1 MLVTRRNQDF
11 MPTLFNELM
20 NWNDTTYSTP
30 RMNIMETKD
39 NYKLELCIPGLTK
52 EDVKL
57 SIDAEG
63 NLVVE
68 MVKENKS
75 EKKENKEEMRY
86 LRHEFSVEHFRQ
98 TVMLPED
105 IHKEQI
111 SAKVENGILDII
123 IPKVTVDE
131 KKQAVQTIEV
141 CQDTE
146 GLDTLG

>member
-57 SIDAEG
+57 NIDAEG

-98 TVMLPED
+98 TVMLPDD

-111 SAKVENGILDII
+111 SAKVENGILDIV
-123 IPKVTVDE
+123 IPKVTIEE
-131 KKQAVQTIEV
+131 KKQAIQTIEV
-141 CQDTE
+141 F
-146 GLDTLG
+146 

>member
-57 SIDAEG
+57 SIDTEG

-68 MVKENKS
+68 MTKENKS
-75 EKKENKEEMRY
+75 EKKENNEEMRY

-111 SAKVENGILDII
+111 SAKVENGILDIV
-123 IPKVTVDE
+123 IPKVTVEE

-141 CQDTE
+141 C
-146 GLDTLG
+146 

>member
-1 MLVTRRNQDF
+1 MHIL
-11 MPTLFNELM
+11 
-20 NWNDTTYSTP
+20 
-30 RMNIMETKD
+30 ETKD
-39 NYKLELCIPGLTK
+39 KYKLGLCSPGLTR

-86 LRHEFSVEHFRQ
+86 LRHEFSVEHFCQ

-111 SAKVENGILDII
+111 KAKVENGILEIV
-123 IPKVTVDE
+123 IPKVTMEE
-131 KKQAVQTIEV
+131 KKQAVQTIEI
-141 CQDTE
+141 
-146 GLDTLG
+146 G

>member
-11 MPTLFNELM
+11 MPALFNELM

-105 IHKEQI
+105 IHKDQI
-111 SAKVENGILDII
+111 SAKVENGILDIV
-123 IPKVTVDE
+123 IPKVTVEE
-131 KKQAVQTIEV
+131 KKQAMQTIEV
-141 CQDTE
+141 C
-146 GLDTLG
+146 

>member
-111 SAKVENGILDII
+111 SAKVENGILDIV
-123 IPKVTVDE
+123 IPKVTIDE
-131 KKQAVQTIEV
+131 KKQAVQTIEI
-141 CQDTE
+141 
-146 GLDTLG
+146 G

>member
-68 MVKENKS
+68 MVKENKVE
-75 EKKENKEEMRY
+75 EKKEEMRY

-98 TVMLPED
+98 TVMLPDD

-111 SAKVENGILDII
+111 SAKVENGILDIV
-123 IPKVTVDE
+123 IPKVTMEE
-131 KKQAVQTIEV
+131 KKQAVQTIEI
-141 CQDTE
+141 C
-146 GLDTLG
+146 

>member
-63 NLVVE
+63 NLLTLTKYNTDTKYGAVDSLVTLQP
-68 MVKENKS
+68 VDDA
-75 EKKENKEEMRY
+75 
-86 LRHEFSVEHFRQ
+86 
-98 TVMLPED
+98 LPD
-105 IHKEQI
+105 LLHP
-111 SAKVENGILDII
+111 ALLVRL
-123 IPKVTVDE
+123 
-131 KKQAVQTIEV
+131 QAVEQLLDVVHLLAELGFEGHSFLPAEVATIFAA
-141 CQDTE
+141 
-146 GLDTLG
+146 LGTP

>member
-52 EDVKL
+52 DDVKL

-68 MVKENKS
+68 MTKETKN

-98 TVMLPED
+98 TVMLPDD

-111 SAKVENGILDII
+111 SAKVENGILDIV
-123 IPKVTVDE
+123 IPKVTMEE
-131 KKQAVQTIEV
+131 KKQAVQTIEI
-141 CQDTE
+141 C
-146 GLDTLG
+146 

>member
-20 NWNDTTYSTP
+20 NWNDNTYSTP

-68 MVKENKS
+68 MTKETKHE
-75 EKKENKEEMRY
+75 EKNNEVRY

-98 TVMLPED
+98 TVMLPDD

-111 SAKVENGILDII
+111 SAKVENGILDIV
-123 IPKVTVDE
+123 IPKVTVEE
-131 KKQAVQTIEV
+131 KKQAVQTIEI
-141 CQDTE
+141 
-146 GLDTLG
+146 G

>member
-20 NWNDTTYSTP
+20 NWNDNTYSTP

-68 MVKENKS
+68 MVKETKN
-75 EKKENKEEMRY
+75 EKKEEMRY

-98 TVMLPED
+98 TVMLPDD

-111 SAKVENGILDII
+111 SAKVENGILDIT
-123 IPKVTVDE
+123 IPKVTIEE
-131 KKQAVQTIEV
+131 KKKAVQTIEV
-141 CQDTE
+141 C
-146 GLDTLG
+146 

>member
-11 MPTLFNELM
+11 MPTLFNELL

-52 EDVKL
+52 DDVKL

-68 MVKENKS
+68 MTKETKN
-75 EKKENKEEMRY
+75 EKKEDTRY

-98 TVMLPED
+98 TVMLPDD
-105 IHKEQI
+105 IHQDQI
-111 SAKVENGILDII
+111 SATVENGILDIV
-123 IPKVTVDE
+123 IPKVTVEE
-131 KKQAVQTIEV
+131 KKQAMQTIEV
-141 CQDTE
+141 C
-146 GLDTLG
+146 

>member
-52 EDVKL
+52 DDVKL
-57 SIDAEG
+57 SIDTEG

-68 MVKENKS
+68 MTKETKN
-75 EKKENKEEMRY
+75 EKKNEEMRY

-111 SAKVENGILDII
+111 SAKVENGILDIV
-123 IPKVTVDE
+123 IPKVTVEE

-141 CQDTE
+141 C
-146 GLDTLG
+146 

>member
-52 EDVKL
+52 DDVKL
-57 SIDAEG
+57 SIDTEG

-68 MVKENKS
+68 MTKETKN
-75 EKKENKEEMRY
+75 EKNNEEMRY

-98 TVMLPED
+98 TVMLPDD

-111 SAKVENGILDII
+111 SAKVENGILDIV
-123 IPKVTVDE
+123 IPKVTMEE

-141 CQDTE
+141 
-146 GLDTLG
+146 G

>member
-68 MVKENKS
+68 MVKENKVE
-75 EKKENKEEMRY
+75 EKKEEMRY

-98 TVMLPED
+98 TVMLPDD

-111 SAKVENGILDII
+111 SAKVENGILDIV
-123 IPKVTVDE
+123 IPKVTVEE
-131 KKQAVQTIEV
+131 KKQTMQTIEV
-141 CQDTE
+141 C
-146 GLDTLG
+146 

>member
-75 EKKENKEEMRY
+75 EKKEDKEEMRY

-111 SAKVENGILDII
+111 SAKVENGILDIV

-131 KKQAVQTIEV
+131 KKQAIQTIEV
-141 CQDTE
+141 C
-146 GLDTLG
+146 

>member
-57 SIDAEG
+57 SIDVEG

-68 MVKENKS
+68 MSKETKN

-111 SAKVENGILDII
+111 SAKVENGILDIV
-123 IPKVTVDE
+123 IPKVTVEE
-131 KKQAVQTIEV
+131 KKQAVQTIEI
-141 CQDTE
+141 
-146 GLDTLG
+146 G

>member
-1 MLVTRRNQDF
+1 MLVRRNQDF

-20 NWNDTTYSTP
+20 NWNDTSYSTP

-52 EDVKL
+52 DDVKL

-68 MVKENKS
+68 MTKETKKEN
-75 EKKENKEEMRY
+75 NKEEMRY

-98 TVMLPED
+98 TVMLPDD
-105 IHKEQI
+105 IHKENI
-111 SAKVENGILDII
+111 SAKVENGILDIV
-123 IPKVTVDE
+123 IPKVTVEE
-131 KKQAVQTIEV
+131 KKQAVQTIEI
-141 CQDTE
+141 
-146 GLDTLG
+146 G

>member
-11 MPTLFNELM
+11 MPALFNELM

-52 EDVKL
+52 DDVKL

-68 MVKENKS
+68 MVKET
-75 EKKENKEEMRY
+75 KKENKEEMRY

-111 SAKVENGILDII
+111 SAKVENGILEIV
-123 IPKVTVDE
+123 IPKVTVEE
-131 KKQAVQTIEV
+131 KKQAMQTIEV
-141 CQDTE
+141 C
-146 GLDTLG
+146 

>member
-111 SAKVENGILDII
+111 SAKVENGILDIV
-123 IPKVTVDE
+123 IPKVTGDE
-131 KKQAVQTIEV
+131 KKQAMQTIEV
-141 CQDTE
+141 C
-146 GLDTLG
+146 

>member
-11 MPTLFNELM
+11 MPTLFNELL

-39 NYKLELCIPGLTK
+39 NYKLELCIPSLTK
-52 EDVKL
+52 DDVKL

-68 MVKENKS
+68 MTKEMKN
-75 EKKENKEEMRY
+75 EKKEDTRY

-98 TVMLPED
+98 TVMLPDD
-105 IHKEQI
+105 IHRDQI
-111 SAKVENGILDII
+111 SAKVENGILDIV
-123 IPKVTVDE
+123 IPKVTVEE
-131 KKQAVQTIEV
+131 KQKQIQTIEI
-141 CQDTE
+141 
-146 GLDTLG
+146 G

>member
-52 EDVKL
+52 DDVKL
-57 SIDAEG
+57 SIDQEG

-68 MVKENKS
+68 MTKETKHE
-75 EKKENKEEMRY
+75 EKNNDVRY

-111 SAKVENGILDII
+111 SAKVEHGILDIV
-123 IPKVTVDE
+123 IPKVTMEE
-131 KKQAVQTIEV
+131 KKQAVQTIEI
-141 CQDTE
+141 
-146 GLDTLG
+146 G

>member
-63 NLVVE
+63 NLCATCVTSSRS
-68 MVKENKS
+68 N
-75 EKKENKEEMRY
+75 
-86 LRHEFSVEHFRQ
+86 
-98 TVMLPED
+98 T
-105 IHKEQI
+105 
-111 SAKVENGILDII
+111 SARR
-123 IPKVTVDE
+123 
-131 KKQAVQTIEV
+131 
-141 CQDTE
+141 
-146 GLDTLG
+146 

>member
-75 EKKENKEEMRY
+75 EKKENKDEMRY

-111 SAKVENGILDII
+111 SAKVENGILDIV
-123 IPKVTVDE
+123 IPKVTNEE
-131 KKQAVQTIEV
+131 KKQAMQTIEV
-141 CQDTE
+141 C
-146 GLDTLG
+146 

>member
-52 EDVKL
+52 DDVKL
-57 SIDAEG
+57 SIDTEG

-68 MVKENKS
+68 MTKETKN
-75 EKKENKEEMRY
+75 EKKNEEMRY

-105 IHKEQI
+105 IHREQI

-123 IPKVTVDE
+123 IPKVTVEE
-131 KKQAVQTIEV
+131 KKQAVQTIEI
-141 CQDTE
+141 
-146 GLDTLG
+146 G

>member
-52 EDVKL
+52 DDVKL

-68 MVKENKS
+68 MTKET
-75 EKKENKEEMRY
+75 KKENKEEMRY

-105 IHKEQI
+105 IHKQKI
-111 SAKVENGILDII
+111 SAKVENGILDIV
-123 IPKVTVDE
+123 IPKVTIEE
-131 KKQAVQTIEV
+131 KKQAMQTIEV
-141 CQDTE
+141 C
-146 GLDTLG
+146 

>member
-30 RMNIMETKD
+30 RMNIMETND

-98 TVMLPED
+98 TVMLPDD

-111 SAKVENGILDII
+111 SAKVENGILDIV
-123 IPKVTVDE
+123 IPKVTVEE

-141 CQDTE
+141 C
-146 GLDTLG
+146 

>member
-68 MVKENKS
+68 MVKETKN
-75 EKKENKEEMRY
+75 EKKNEEMRY

-105 IHKEQI
+105 IHKDQI
-111 SAKVENGILDII
+111 SAKVENGILDIV
-123 IPKVTVDE
+123 IPKVTVEE
-131 KKQAVQTIEV
+131 KNQAMQTIEV
-141 CQDTE
+141 C
-146 GLDTLG
+146 

>member
-20 NWNDTTYSTP
+20 NWNDNTFSTP

-52 EDVKL
+52 DDVKL
-57 SIDAEG
+57 SIDQEG

-68 MVKENKS
+68 MTKETKNE
-75 EKKENKEEMRY
+75 EKNNDVRY

-111 SAKVENGILDII
+111 SAKVENGILDIV
-123 IPKVTVDE
+123 IPKVTVEE
-131 KKQAVQTIEV
+131 KKQAMQTIEI
-141 CQDTE
+141 
-146 GLDTLG
+146 G

>member
-20 NWNDTTYSTP
+20 NWNDNTYSTP

-68 MVKENKS
+68 MVKETKN
-75 EKKENKEEMRY
+75 EKKNEEMRY

-111 SAKVENGILDII
+111 SAKVENGILDIV
-123 IPKVTVDE
+123 IPKVTVEE
-131 KKQAVQTIEV
+131 KKQAMQTIEV
-141 CQDTE
+141 C
-146 GLDTLG
+146 

>member
-52 EDVKL
+52 DDVKL
-57 SIDAEG
+57 SIDQEG

-68 MVKENKS
+68 MTKETKHE
-75 EKKENKEEMRY
+75 EKNNEVRY

-111 SAKVENGILDII
+111 SAKVENGILDIV
-123 IPKVTVDE
+123 IPKVTVKE
-131 KKQAVQTIEV
+131 KKQAMQTIEV
-141 CQDTE
+141 C
-146 GLDTLG
+146 

>member
-39 NYKLELCIPGLTK
+39 DYKLELCIPGLTK

-68 MVKENKS
+68 MVKETKN
-75 EKKENKEEMRY
+75 EKKEEMRY

-98 TVMLPED
+98 TVMLPDD

-111 SAKVENGILDII
+111 SAKVENGILDIV
-123 IPKVTVDE
+123 IPKVTIEE
-131 KKQAVQTIEV
+131 KKQAMQTIEV
-141 CQDTE
+141 C
-146 GLDTLG
+146 

>member
-57 SIDAEG
+57 SIDVEG

-68 MVKENKS
+68 MVKETKN
-75 EKKENKEEMRY
+75 EKKEEMRY

-105 IHKEQI
+105 IHTENI
-111 SAKVENGILDII
+111 SAKVENGILDIV
-123 IPKVTVDE
+123 IPKVTVEE
-131 KKQAVQTIEV
+131 KKQAMQTIEV
-141 CQDTE
+141 C
-146 GLDTLG
+146 

>member
-68 MVKENKS
+68 MTKENKS
-75 EKKENKEEMRY
+75 EKKENNEEMRY

-111 SAKVENGILDII
+111 SAKVENGILDIV
-123 IPKVTVDE
+123 IPKVTVEE
-131 KKQAVQTIEV
+131 KKQAVQNIEV
-141 CQDTE
+141 C
-146 GLDTLG
+146 

>member
-68 MVKENKS
+68 MVKETKN

-98 TVMLPED
+98 TVMLPDD

-111 SAKVENGILDII
+111 SAKVENGILDIV
-123 IPKVTVDE
+123 IPKVTVEE
-131 KKQAVQTIEV
+131 KKQAMQTIEV
-141 CQDTE
+141 C
-146 GLDTLG
+146 

>member
-11 MPTLFNELM
+11 MPALFNELM

-75 EKKENKEEMRY
+75 EKKEDKEEMRY

-111 SAKVENGILDII
+111 SAKVENGILDIV
-123 IPKVTVDE
+123 IPKVTVEE

-141 CQDTE
+141 C
-146 GLDTLG
+146 

>member
-68 MVKENKS
+68 MVKESKN

-98 TVMLPED
+98 TVMLPDD

-111 SAKVENGILDII
+111 SAKVENGILDIV
-123 IPKVTVDE
+123 IPKVTVVE
-131 KKQAVQTIEV
+131 KKQAMQTIEV
-141 CQDTE
+141 F
-146 GLDTLG
+146 

>member
-52 EDVKL
+52 EDIKL
-57 SIDAEG
+57 NIDAEG

-68 MVKENKS
+68 MVKETKN
-75 EKKENKEEMRY
+75 EKKNEEMRY

-98 TVMLPED
+98 TVMLPDD

-111 SAKVENGILDII
+111 SAKVENGILDIV
-123 IPKVTVDE
+123 IPKVTVEE
-131 KKQAVQTIEV
+131 KKQAMQTIEV
-141 CQDTE
+141 C
-146 GLDTLG
+146 

>member
-20 NWNDTTYSTP
+20 NWNDTNYSTP

-68 MVKENKS
+68 MVKETKN
-75 EKKENKEEMRY
+75 EKKEEMRY

-111 SAKVENGILDII
+111 SAKVENGILDIV
-123 IPKVTVDE
+123 IPKVTVEE
-131 KKQAVQTIEV
+131 KKQAMQTIEV
-141 CQDTE
+141 C
-146 GLDTLG
+146 

>member
-68 MVKENKS
+68 MTKETKN

-98 TVMLPED
+98 TVMLPDD

-111 SAKVENGILDII
+111 SAKVENGILDIV
-123 IPKVTVDE
+123 IPKVTVEE
-131 KKQAVQTIEV
+131 KKQAMQTIEV
-141 CQDTE
+141 C
-146 GLDTLG
+146 